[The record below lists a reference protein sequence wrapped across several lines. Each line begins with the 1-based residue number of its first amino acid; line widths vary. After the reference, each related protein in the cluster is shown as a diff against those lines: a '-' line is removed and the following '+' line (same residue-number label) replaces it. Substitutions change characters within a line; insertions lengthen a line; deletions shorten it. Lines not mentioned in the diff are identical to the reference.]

1 MLIRKV
7 VEKRSLIMKVSIV
20 MYFVAAMLF
29 SLVLGYLTGVACDAM
44 GISRN
49 WGLIVLVI
57 NSLSW
62 AYFSKYAE

>member
-1 MLIRKV
+1 
-7 VEKRSLIMKVSIV
+7 MKVSIV